1 MCVLT
6 VYLCTASE
14 MYSGAFNI
22 LSSAVVASPAL
33 LDFAIADGA
42 TQLSCCRRT
51 LFRLIKKKKK
61 KIEWSDLLIILFRLR
76 YEDRQLL

>member
-22 LSSAVVASPAL
+22 LSSAVVTSPAL
-33 LDFAIADGA
+33 LDFAIADGD
-42 TQLSCCRRT
+42 TQLSCRRT

-61 KIEWSDLLIILFRLR
+61 KKIE
-76 YEDRQLL
+76 